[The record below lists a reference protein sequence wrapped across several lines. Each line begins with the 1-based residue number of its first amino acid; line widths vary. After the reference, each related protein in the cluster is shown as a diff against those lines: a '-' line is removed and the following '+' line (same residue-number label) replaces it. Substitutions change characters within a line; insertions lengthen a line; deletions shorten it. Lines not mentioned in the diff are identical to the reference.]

1 MGDKYAI
8 VREMDTEPTRQERR
22 EDRRRNGRKM
32 QVSGRS
38 VLLLANLNGV
48 SRRRIMRRGKARRK

>member
-1 MGDKYAI
+1 MGDKDAI

>member
-1 MGDKYAI
+1 MGDKYDI

-48 SRRRIMRRGKARRK
+48 SRRRIMGRGKARRK

>member
-1 MGDKYAI
+1 MGDKYDI